1 MKSWLSEHPF
11 KIWKLYYHTLVPLS
25 YMCVHLREPV
35 ALPAVPSWSHTAH
48 GPEDMPANG
57 CCCLFGAL
65 QEVSSLCPGVPP
77 TPSAHLLHLAH
88 SPSTW
93 MEIYQD
99 QWRREVTNHI
109 IGAGVGVSF

>member
-1 MKSWLSEHPF
+1 
-11 KIWKLYYHTLVPLS
+11 
-25 YMCVHLREPV
+25 MCVHLHEPV
-35 ALPAVPSWSHTAH
+35 ALPAVPSWSHAAH
-48 GPEDMPANG
+48 GPEDVPANG

-65 QEVSSLCPGVPP
+65 QEVSLLCPGVPP
-77 TPSAHLLHLAH
+77 IPSAHLLHLAR